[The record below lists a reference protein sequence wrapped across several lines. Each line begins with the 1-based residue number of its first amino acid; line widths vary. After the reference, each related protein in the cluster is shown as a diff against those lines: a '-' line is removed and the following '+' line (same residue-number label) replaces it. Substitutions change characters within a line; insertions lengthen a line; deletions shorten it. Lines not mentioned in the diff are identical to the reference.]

1 MCNTDILECNNFCS
15 FQLLQFPA
23 VHPLDVKGE
32 ASREAGDCEPGV
44 RVGRHPRRGASV
56 DVETVRHVLEDVVR
70 HGAPRVLDE
79 HADAHQDAVEEVFLH
94 LERRKKFNYEE
105 QDKPLDAPLPHR

>member
-1 MCNTDILECNNFCS
+1 MCNTNTDNILERNDFCS
-15 FQLLQFPA
+15 FQLLQFPT

-32 ASREAGDCEPGV
+32 APREARDGEPGV
-44 RVGRHPRRGASV
+44 RVGRHPRAGASV

-79 HADAHQDAVEEVFLH
+79 HTDAHEDAVEEVLLH
-94 LERRKKFNYEE
+94 LERRKRSKKYDCGN
-105 QDKPLDAPLPHR
+105 